1 MSRRRPAICVSSAHP
16 STAVHIG
23 REGDIVVTISVAAA
37 RKRPL
42 LLTADIA
49 TLLRLEFFDSLG
61 PDGTFNAALSAQI
74 DVR

>member
-1 MSRRRPAICVSSAHP
+1 MSRRKPAICVSSAQP
-16 STAVHIG
+16 STGVHIG

-42 LLTADIA
+42 LLTADLA

-61 PDGTFNAALSAQI
+61 PDGTFDAALSTQT